1 MGTEMSFRS
10 QIILLVS
17 IPLVLMSL
25 IVGTYNFISTRSFA
39 LSNARESMDL
49 LARHMAAEID
59 LRFQQIDRIGNALS
73 LNFTGAPF
81 MDEDEIYSIL
91 EYVYNSND
99 AIYGGAVIYDEYK
112 RFPETRL
119 YAPYISRD
127 KGGKFERSSIS
138 YDYTIPADPK
148 NEWFTVPKQ
157 TNKSHWSMPYF
168 DSGAGNTLMTTFSI
182 PFKIQRDF
190 GGVIGIDVGIEWLQ
204 NFIADIPGQMVN
216 YGYCSIIS
224 ADGVF
229 IAADDSQL
237 VIDKVNLFAPEN
249 IPSHPEARKAWEV
262 FRQDLSKG
270 EKGSIRLRSPEMDD
284 NNWVLLTYTPITST
298 GWYILTVMIEPLFM
312 APIYRHILVQALI
325 LVISTVVV
333 ILIMLVS
340 ARRLVTPVRNA
351 ADFALSVRDGNYGKH
366 MEVPE
371 QKESGLLVRALND
384 MATTL
389 SLRETEAKRNL
400 EDMSEVFRQ
409 IKSTVDELNHLS
421 EHVSESSHDLSA
433 GSEEQS
439 SVFDELA
446 STTSL
451 IFDKANTNVQ
461 IVESANALLREASDN
476 ARRGNTDMADMNGVV
491 GDISDSAKKISAIL
505 KTIDDIAFQT
515 NLLSLNA
522 AIEAARAGW
531 RGKGFNVVAEEVRR
545 LAWHTTASA
554 SETGA
559 MLGEATENARRGVE
573 IGDKTSDTL
582 VDIEKSLDKTVSYM
596 RDVKQYSD
604 DQLSALSQ
612 ILEGLN
618 QAREV
623 AVRNAKQSVENTQ
636 SSERMRELAESL
648 MRFLKTIEKDDD
660 SQLPARRG
668 MRK

>member
-1 MGTEMSFRS
+1 MSFRK
-10 QIILLVS
+10 QIILFVS

-25 IVGTYNFISTRSFA
+25 VVGTYNFMSTRSFA
-39 LSNARESMDL
+39 FSNARESMDL

-73 LNFTGAPF
+73 INFTGAPF

-91 EYVYNSND
+91 EYVYNSSD

-127 KGGKFERSSIS
+127 KDGRFERSSIS
-138 YDYTIPADPK
+138 YDYTIAGDPK
-148 NEWFTVPKQ
+148 NEWFTVPRQ
-157 TNKSHWSMPYF
+157 THKSHWSMPYF
-168 DSGAGNTLMTTFSI
+168 DDGAGNTLMTTFSI

-204 NFIADIPGQMVN
+204 AFIADIPGQMAD

-229 IAADDSQL
+229 IATEDNKL
-237 VIDKVNLFAPEN
+237 VVDKVNLFAPEN
-249 IPSHPEARKAWEV
+249 IPSDPAARAVWGS

-270 EKGSIRLRSPEMDD
+270 EKGSIRLRSPKMDD
-284 NNWVLLTYTPITST
+284 NNWVLLTYTPMSTT

-312 APIYRHILVQALI
+312 APIYRHILVQAMI
-325 LVISTVVV
+325 LVASTIVV
-333 ILIMLVS
+333 ILIILV
-340 ARRLVTPVRNA
+340 AVRRIVTPLRKA
-351 ADFALSVRDGNYGKH
+351 SEFAQSVRDGNYGRRL
-366 MEVPE
+366 EVPR
-371 QKESGLLVRALND
+371 QKESGQLVRSLND

-389 SLRETEAKRNL
+389 SLREEEANRNFR
-400 EDMSEVFRQ
+400 DMAEVFRQ
-409 IKSTVDELNHLS
+409 IKSTVNELNHLS

-451 IFDKANTNVQ
+451 IFDKASTNVQ

-491 GDISDSAKKISAIL
+491 ADISDSARKISVIL

-545 LAWHTTASA
+545 LARHTTASA

-573 IGDKTSDTL
+573 MGDKTSESL

-596 RDVKQYSD
+596 REVKQYSD
-604 DQLSALSQ
+604 EQLSALSQ

-623 AVRNAKQSVENTQ
+623 AVMNAKRSVENTE
-636 SSERMRELAESL
+636 SSERMRNLAESL
-648 MRFLKTIEKDDD
+648 MRFLRTIEKDDD
-660 SQLPARRG
+660 SRLPARR
-668 MRK
+668 RSEP